1 MRNPRPGSAW
11 TPSRWARRG
20 RYADYIHSKAWAR
33 RRRWWF
39 REHRRRTGQEP
50 VCVVCGEP
58 NVDLHHLDY
67 ADLGA
72 EAYGDLIPVC
82 RVHHDRIHA
91 AWDATPHLRSLGR
104 RAASLA
110 LISHMRSPS

>member
-1 MRNPRPGSAW
+1 M
-11 TPSRWARRG
+11 
-20 RYADYIHSKAWAR
+20 
-33 RRRWWF
+33 
-39 REHRRRTGQEP
+39 
-50 VCVVCGEP
+50 VCGEP

-67 ADLGA
+67 AGLGA

-110 LISHMRSPS
+110 LISNMRSPS